1 MTFREILRRFLRK
14 WNRRRVPDFRLR
26 QLERERNNAA

>member
-1 MTFREILRRFLRK
+1 MKFREILRRFLRK
-14 WNRRRVPDFRLR
+14 WYERRVPGFRLR

>member
-14 WNRRRVPDFRLR
+14 WYQRGVPDFRLR

>member
-14 WNRRRVPDFRLR
+14 WYQRRVPDFRLR
-26 QLERERNNAA
+26 QLKRERNNAA